1 MDQNQTE
8 FAEVTRHVFN
18 PQERPEWYR
27 VNLFLMDFGSTAEKL
42 GLKPEDL
49 VQIGGTA
56 IFFHAYKAF
65 GPKAVANF
73 RGTHDMDLISFQRG
87 SAQRVLDAMAAD
99 QNSFVVNYNFESSFI
114 PNKRKISVFLD
125 NKTNPGVSTGLGI
138 DYWEADKGQ
147 LRFNDRFMTK
157 DKLVLD
163 PPVQLELPTLNP
175 SRTRGLVSVTSLRD
189 SFIIKMDVMDY
200 SKLGLRSK
208 DKMDMLAMLP
218 ICDAIGYDFVFL
230 IDALK
235 ETNSPSAA
243 RTRLKALEALYAN
256 PGRELNLLYGPLM
269 PTPGQ
274 LEKAQRKV
282 SNALKAFPEES

>member
-27 VNLFLMDFGSTAEKL
+27 VNLFLMDFGSTAENL
-42 GLKPEDL
+42 GLRPEDL

-56 IFFHAYKAF
+56 IFFYAYKAF
-65 GPKAVANF
+65 GSKAVVNF
-73 RGTHDMDLISFQRG
+73 RGTHDMDLISFHSG
-87 SAQRVLDAMAAD
+87 SAQRVLDAMVSD
-99 QNSFVVNYNFESSFI
+99 QNSFVVKYGIENSFI

-125 NKTNPGVSTGLGI
+125 NKTNPGVPTGFGI
-138 DYWEADKGQ
+138 DYWEVDREQ
-147 LRFNDRFMTK
+147 LRFNDRIMTK

-163 PPVQLELPTLNP
+163 PPVLLQLLTLNP
-175 SRTRGLVSVTSLRD
+175 NKTRGLVSVTSLRD

-200 SKLGLRSK
+200 SRHGLRSK
-208 DKMDMLAMLP
+208 DKMDILAMLP
-218 ICDAIGYDFVFL
+218 ICDAIGYDFQFL
-230 IDALK
+230 VEALK
-235 ETNSPSAA
+235 ETNSPSAV

-282 SNALKAFPEES
+282 S

>member
-27 VNLFLMDFGSTAEKL
+27 VNLFLMDFGSTAENL
-42 GLKPEDL
+42 GLRPEDL

-65 GPKAVANF
+65 GPKAVVNF
-73 RGTHDMDLISFQRG
+73 RGTHDMDLISFHRG
-87 SAQRVLDAMAAD
+87 SAQRVLDAMVSD
-99 QNSFVVNYNFESSFI
+99 KDSFVANYAMESSFI

-125 NKTNPGVSTGLGI
+125 NKTNPGVPTGLGI
-138 DYWEADKGQ
+138 DYWEAEKGQ
-147 LRFNDRFMTK
+147 LRFNDRIMTK

-163 PPVQLELPTLNP
+163 PPVQLELLTLNP
-175 SRTRGLVSVTSLRD
+175 NKTRGLVSVTSLRD
-189 SFIIKMDVMDY
+189 SFIIKMDVLDY
-200 SKLGLRSK
+200 SRHGLRSK
-208 DKMDMLAMLP
+208 DKMDILAMLP

-235 ETNSPSAA
+235 EVNSPSAV
-243 RTRLKALEALYAN
+243 RTRLRALEALYTK
-256 PGRELNLLYGPLM
+256 PGREVSLLQGPLR
-269 PTPGQ
+269 PTPQQ
-274 LEKAQRKV
+274 LEKALRKI
-282 SNALKAFPEES
+282 SSALRAFPEDS